1 MINIKYTQLGL
12 DYNQFRGLEINL
24 QEFYKTV
31 LLKNECFQNFSKKL
45 KFLTSRNI
53 NNSTKIKMANYSNF
67 FLSYILN
74 NDYNELTS
82 KIIASLYL
90 NDNDIFEKCFM
101 GGKCNFSNY
110 VKCVMAINLSTNATV
125 KLILKD
131 QLISIEKDIRM
142 LKYYATTAP
151 DQLLR

>member
-1 MINIKYTQLGL
+1 MININYNQLGL
-12 DYNQFRGLEINL
+12 DYGQFRGLEINL

-31 LLKNECFQNFSKKL
+31 LLKNESFQNFSEKL
-45 KFLTSRNI
+45 KLLTAQNI

-90 NDNDIFEKCFM
+90 NDNGIFEKCFM
-101 GGKCNFSNY
+101 GGKCNFSDY
-110 VKCVMAINLSTNATV
+110 IKCVMAINLSTNPTV
-125 KLILKD
+125 KLLLKD
-131 QLISIEKDIRM
+131 QLINIEKDIKM
-142 LKYYATTAP
+142 LKHYETIAP